1 MTLRTRLDR
10 ARRLQCVD
18 RSTGSLRE
26 LRWEKPE
33 QFARSAAPIRID
45 ERNARFRNFDVATGE
60 FFNDSGKLWLVTDH
74 HNGFA
79 FDFPDHLPKPLKTE
93 AVSELWLDLH
103 SNRETLSDN
112 FSRLRGPQERA
123 G

>member
-1 MTLRTRLDR
+1 MP
-10 ARRLQCVD
+10 AFLQLNILHLVIGYGINILIFIMLV
-18 RSTGSLRE
+18 RVIAS
-26 LRWEKPE
+26 W
-33 QFARSAAPIRID
+33 FRID

-60 FFNDSGKLWLVTDH
+60 FFNDSGKLWLVTAH

-103 SNRETLSDN
+103 SNRETLSDD
-112 FSRLRGPQERA
+112 FSRLRGPRERA